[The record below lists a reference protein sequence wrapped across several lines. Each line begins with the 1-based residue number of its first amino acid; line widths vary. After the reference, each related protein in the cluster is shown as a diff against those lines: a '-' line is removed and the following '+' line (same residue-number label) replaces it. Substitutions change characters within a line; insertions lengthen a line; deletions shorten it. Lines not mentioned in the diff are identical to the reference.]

1 MSGRRTWELLPILLL
16 LGALPLVTR
25 SPYHLTVA
33 GLALVFAIVA
43 QGANLV
49 MGVAG
54 QASFAHSAFFGLGAY
69 TTALLSTR
77 FGAPLWLTLPA
88 SLALACAVG
97 FVLGYPALRVRGFYL
112 ALVTL
117 AVSEI
122 FTLVIAQLPDLLGGA
137 EGITGVPPFVLGEWS
152 APDRLTKYYVV
163 WTGALLAHLSI
174 ARLLGAHFGRVV
186 RSLRDSEVGATSVGI
201 NLTRAKTRVFAVS
214 AVYMGFAGFLYAH
227 FMQYVS
233 PTGFDLNTTIL
244 VVSMVV
250 VGGMG
255 DTTGTLVG
263 ALLLSVLPQW
273 LRGYTGLEPVI
284 YGGLLVVILLVLPE
298 GVVPAIRQLLG
309 RRPAAVVL
317 TPGQSETP
325 A

>member
-1 MSGRRTWELLPILLL
+1 MNPRRTWESLPILLL
-16 LGALPLVTR
+16 LGALPAVTA

-33 GLALVFAIVA
+33 GLALIFAIVG
-43 QGANLV
+43 QGANLI

-77 FGAPLWLTLPA
+77 FGVPLWLTLPA
-88 SLALACAVG
+88 SLVLAYAVG
-97 FVLGYPALRVRGFYL
+97 FALAYPALRVRGFYL

-122 FTLVIAQLPDLLGGA
+122 FTLVIAQLPDVLGGA
-137 EGITGVPPFVLGEWS
+137 EGITAIPPFVLGEWA

-163 WTGALLAHLSI
+163 WVGAILAHLSI
-174 ARLLGAHFGRVV
+174 TRLLGAHFGRLV

-201 NLTRAKTRVFAVS
+201 NLTKAKTLVFAVS
-214 AVYMGFAGFLYAH
+214 SVYMGFAGFLYAH

-233 PTGFDLNTTIL
+233 PTGFGLDTTIL
-244 VVSMVV
+244 VVSMIV

-255 DTTGTLVG
+255 DTTGALVG
-263 ALLLSVLPQW
+263 ALLLSLLPQW
-273 LRGYTGLEPVI
+273 LRGYTGLEPVM
-284 YGGLLVVILLVLPE
+284 YGGLLVLILLVLPE
-298 GVVPAIRQLLG
+298 GIIPTIRRLVRRRAVNGALRAGESGSPA
-309 RRPAAVVL
+309 
-317 TPGQSETP
+317 
-325 A
+325 

>member
-1 MSGRRTWELLPILLL
+1 MSGRGARESLVILLL
-16 LGALPLVTR
+16 LGALPLLTR

-43 QGANLV
+43 QGANLI

-54 QASFAHSAFFGLGAY
+54 QASFAHSVFFGVGAY

-77 FGAPLWLTLPA
+77 YGVPLWLTLPA
-88 SLALACAVG
+88 SLALTWAVG
-97 FVLGYPALRVRGFYL
+97 FGLAYPALRVRGFYL

-122 FTLVIAQLPDLLGGA
+122 FTVGVAQLPGLLGGA
-137 EGITGVPPFVLGEWS
+137 EGITSIPPFVLGDWS

-163 WTGALLAHLSI
+163 WVGAIVAHVSLG
-174 ARLLGAHFGRVV
+174 RLLGAHFGRVA
-186 RSLRDSEVGATSVGI
+186 RSLRDSEVGATAVGI
-201 NLTRAKTRVFAVS
+201 NLTRAKTSVFAVS
-214 AVYMGFAGFLYAH
+214 AAYMGFAGFLYAH

-233 PTGFDLNTTIL
+233 PAGFGLDTTIL
-244 VVSMVV
+244 VVSMIV

-255 DTTGTLVG
+255 DTTGALVG
-263 ALLLSVLPQW
+263 ALFLSLLPQW
-273 LRGYTGLEPVI
+273 LRSYTGLEPLI
-284 YGGLLVVILLVLPE
+284 YGGLLVLILVLLPE
-298 GVVPAIRQLLG
+298 GVVPALRHVRL
-309 RRPAAVVL
+309 RRGVPAPL
-317 TPGQSETP
+317 RPGEREAP

>member
-1 MSGRRTWELLPILLL
+1 VSGRSGRESLAILVLL
-16 LGALPLVTR
+16 AAVPLFTR

-43 QGANLV
+43 QGANLI

-54 QASFAHSAFFGLGAY
+54 QASFAHSVFFGLGAY

-77 FGAPLWLTLPA
+77 FGVPLWLTLPT
-88 SLALACAVG
+88 SLLLTWAVG
-97 FVLGYPALRVRGFYL
+97 FGLAYPALRVRGFYL

-122 FTLVIAQLPDLLGGA
+122 FTTVIAQLPGLLGGA
-137 EGITGVPPFVLGEWS
+137 EGITSIPTFALGEWA

-163 WTGALLAHLSI
+163 WVGAVIAHVALV
-174 ARLLGAHFGRVV
+174 RMLGAHFGRVA
-186 RSLRDSEVGATSVGI
+186 RSLRDSEVGATAAGI
-201 NLTRAKTRVFAVS
+201 NLTRAKTAVFAAS

-233 PTGFDLNTTIL
+233 PTGFGLNTTIL
-244 VVSMVV
+244 VVSMIV
-250 VGGMG
+250 VGGIG

-263 ALLLSVLPQW
+263 ALLLSLLPHW
-273 LRGYTGLEPVI
+273 LRDYTGLEPVI
-284 YGGLLVVILLVLPE
+284 YGGLLVLIMILLPE
-298 GVVPAIRQLLG
+298 GAVPAVRRLG
-309 RRPAAVVL
+309 ARRGAVA
-317 TPGQSETP
+317 T